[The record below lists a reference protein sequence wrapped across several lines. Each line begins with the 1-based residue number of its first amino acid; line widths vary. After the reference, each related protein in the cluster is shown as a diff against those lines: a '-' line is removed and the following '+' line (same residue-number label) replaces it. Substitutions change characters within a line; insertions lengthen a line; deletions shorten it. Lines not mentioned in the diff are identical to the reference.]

1 MRSAAPGAAA
11 TASVGPSGELEIA
24 TVREG
29 SAASVQI
36 TGGTALAVA
45 GLAIDAAANTGVDGV
60 FQVDGTTTTVTSIEA
75 GTGVAV
81 DTGAGTL
88 DVALAGGLRVG
99 DVDVAVVDAG
109 DGSLADVAS
118 AINGAK
124 NGVSAAAVRVADGEW
139 LLQLGATATGADG
152 RISIDPDVFTDLGGL
167 VETAAAQNARITIGA
182 GAGAYSIEASGNT
195 FTDVMGGVALT
206 AKQVSSD
213 PVTVTVTRDV
223 DAIADDVSRLVS
235 AANDVIGQIRVQTR
249 TDPTAGTQGP
259 LAGNATVRSVANQVR
274 SALAD
279 QIAGLDMLPS
289 SVGIERD
296 REGGLTFDRTAF
308 VDAMRDDPEGV
319 ARLFARGGTS
329 TGDATFGTATATT
342 TSGTYAVEVTTAA
355 TRAASSTLFD
365 GGAAASTRVGVRIGS
380 ITATLDVGAGQSR
393 DDLVDGLNAAL
404 AAADLDVI
412 AEDDGTGLRL
422 RAQSYGSAGDF
433 ELNLDLDGAGTWD
446 AVAGT
451 DVVGTIDGVEAT
463 GTGRRLSLGDLVDS
477 PAAGL
482 GVDVAEGVTGSLSVD
497 YAPGIAGRV
506 AEVADRMTRAD
517 VGILDTAGDAAAR
530 RVDGFN
536 DQIERF
542 EDRLFVRETNMRRQ
556 WANLQTLL
564 ANLQNQGTWLS
575 GQLAGLNAN
584 WAGS

>member
-1 MRSAAPGAAA
+1 M
-11 TASVGPSGELEIA
+11 
-24 TVREG
+24 
-29 SAASVQI
+29 
-36 TGGTALAVA
+36 
-45 GLAIDAAANTGVDGV
+45 
-60 FQVDGTTTTVTSIEA
+60 
-75 GTGVAV
+75 
-81 DTGAGTL
+81 
-88 DVALAGGLRVG
+88 
-99 DVDVAVVDAG
+99 
-109 DGSLADVAS
+109 
-118 AINGAK
+118 
-124 NGVSAAAVRVADGEW
+124 
-139 LLQLGATATGADG
+139 
-152 RISIDPDVFTDLGGL
+152 
-167 VETAAAQNARITIGA
+167 
-182 GAGAYSIEASGNT
+182 
-195 FTDVMGGVALT
+195 
-206 AKQVSSD
+206 
-213 PVTVTVTRDV
+213 
-223 DAIADDVSRLVS
+223 
-235 AANDVIGQIRVQTR
+235 
-249 TDPTAGTQGP
+249 
-259 LAGNATVRSVANQVR
+259 
-274 SALAD
+274 
-279 QIAGLDMLPS
+279 
-289 SVGIERD
+289 
-296 REGGLTFDRTAF
+296 
-308 VDAMRDDPEGV
+308 
-319 ARLFARGGTS
+319 
-329 TGDATFGTATATT
+329 
-342 TSGTYAVEVTTAA
+342 
-355 TRAASSTLFD
+355 
-365 GGAAASTRVGVRIGS
+365 
-380 ITATLDVGAGQSR
+380 
-393 DDLVDGLNAAL
+393 
-404 AAADLDVI
+404 
-412 AEDDGTGLRL
+412 RL